1 MNFEQEKMKRMVE
14 QDRFLKFVYD
24 DLKNRGHQE
33 TDALE
38 IVFNSY
44 ILEDSSMEAE
54 YSQVK

>member
-1 MNFEQEKMKRMVE
+1 MDKEKMKRMVE

-24 DLKNRGHQE
+24 DLMNRGHQE

-44 ILEDSSMEAE
+44 IFEESCMESE
-54 YSQVK
+54 